1 MTHKIKICLVAHLF
15 PSHEQD
21 HKGIFVRDLALELF
35 RRGYEVHVVT
45 PMRPSA
51 VKEESC
57 DGVYVHRFPFLG
69 WHRGIQLGELKG
81 TPILLLGSLIISGII
96 KCIQSVL
103 KYRIDLIHA
112 YWVVPG
118 GFIGMV
124 AGKLTGLPVVAT
136 AAGSDLNLASGR
148 SFVRQ
153 LIRLTLKSL
162 DRLVAVSTP
171 LSRIALNL
179 GLSRDKCVIIPGPVG
194 IDILESTPGKVKLAT
209 KKKYPQCLLYV
220 GNLTPP
226 RRIDTVIRAML
237 RVRETS
243 PDCHLVIVGDGI
255 LRQPS
260 ELLAEELDIRPNIHF
275 LGARAHDQVLELLR
289 SADVFIH
296 CSNQEGLPVAIMEA
310 MGASLPVVAGRVG
323 GVPELV
329 REGETGFMVSPDD
342 VEGYAKKTL
351 RLLNDDQLRKTL
363 GVNGRRYAERH
374 LNKTAIFSQLE
385 IVYKEELTSR
395 QSKGFH

>member
-1 MTHKIKICLVAHLF
+1 
-15 PSHEQD
+15 
-21 HKGIFVRDLALELF
+21 
-35 RRGYEVHVVT
+35 
-45 PMRPSA
+45 
-51 VKEESC
+51 
-57 DGVYVHRFPFLG
+57 
-69 WHRGIQLGELKG
+69 
-81 TPILLLGSLIISGII
+81 
-96 KCIQSVL
+96 
-103 KYRIDLIHA
+103 
-112 YWVVPG
+112 
-118 GFIGMV
+118 
-124 AGKLTGLPVVAT
+124 
-136 AAGSDLNLASGR
+136 
-148 SFVRQ
+148 
-153 LIRLTLKSL
+153 
-162 DRLVAVSTP
+162 
-171 LSRIALNL
+171 
-179 GLSRDKCVIIPGPVG
+179 
-194 IDILESTPGKVKLAT
+194 
-209 KKKYPQCLLYV
+209 
-220 GNLTPP
+220 
-226 RRIDTVIRAML
+226 ML

-275 LGARAHDQVLELLR
+275 LGALAHDQVLELLR